1 MNSANRGEWSELYA
15 IGYLL
20 LNGGGF
26 GANEYARKDPSIFY
40 KVLQV
45 VDNPNGTLDTIYTL
59 GDSEIQVTQDGIGIV
74 KIKKKDLAP
83 SLATFFEE
91 LVQQSGSRAFNLP
104 SGDAL
109 LKLLMRDRLSS
120 SSALV
125 EDLHLIIEDIE
136 TKIATPK
143 LSFSIKSEIG
153 SPATIFNASH
163 STNLTFRVI
172 GNPIPK
178 PFSNTSPVK
187 TNLHG
192 LIDKGYSLEFV
203 EYDNPI
209 LHKSLENIDSN
220 LPSYLA
226 ELMLN
231 YYLSKTT
238 NLASLCDSTWS
249 NDNSLQVSKIKKFL
263 SATSM
268 GMRANKIWSGYPE
281 DFGGLLLVKEDGD
294 VLFYYLYNLQ
304 KFEDYLFRHLRFETP
319 SATKHGFGQIYTH
332 GDESRIKL
340 NLQIRF

>member
-26 GANEYARKDPSIFY
+26 GANEFARKDPSIFY

-45 VDNPNGTLDTIYTL
+45 VDNASGTLETIYTL
-59 GDSEIQVTQDGIGIV
+59 GDSDIQVTQEGIGIV
-74 KIKKKDLAP
+74 KIKKKDLGP
-83 SLATFFEE
+83 SLDTFFEE
-91 LVQQSGSRAFNLP
+91 LVQQRGLAFKLA

-125 EDLHLIIEDIE
+125 EDLHLILEDIQ
-136 TKIATPK
+136 TKIPTPK
-143 LSFSIKSEIG
+143 LSFSIKSELG

-163 STNLTFRVI
+163 STNLTFKVV
-172 GNPIPK
+172 GKPNPR
-178 PFSNTSPVK
+178 PFSNPSPVK
-187 TNLHG
+187 TNLHA
-192 LIDKGYSLEFV
+192 LIDQGYSLEFV

-209 LHKSLENIDSN
+209 LRKSLENIDSN
-220 LPSYLA
+220 LPIYLA

-238 NLASLCDSTWS
+238 NLASLCNSTWFKE
-249 NDNSLQVSKIKKFL
+249 NSLPVSKIKKFL

-268 GMRANKIWSGYPE
+268 GMRANQIWSGYPE

-294 VLFYYLYNLQ
+294 VLFYYLHNLQ
-304 KFEDYLFRHLRFETP
+304 KFENYLFRHLRFETP
-319 SATKHGFGQIYTH
+319 SATRHGFGQIYTH